1 VVPNGFAGLGF
12 CVLHFVVAVITVHA
26 FFRIDTIMQVDWPR
40 FREVVN
46 AAENIILTSHIR
58 PDCDAL
64 GSCLG
69 MAGILETLGKKVR
82 IVCGQEV
89 PPNLKFIDPT
99 SRIMCIGKD
108 ITAEEFAD
116 ADLHMILDTSAWIQ
130 LGDMADVIRQ
140 STYKKIIFDHHLG
153 EDDIDA
159 ELFKNTTAEAVGR
172 MAVEAAAELGVEM
185 TPEIATPL
193 FAALAT
199 DTGWFRFG
207 SVKEETYLAAARMV
221 RAGASPSKIYGQLYE
236 RETVGRVK
244 LRGTVLARVQTELD
258 GRLAHTFIMPD
269 DYEKTGA
276 QTTDTEDLINL
287 ALEIEGTVFAVILVG
302 QVDGGYKM
310 SFRSR
315 CQSGA
320 NEVAQEFG
328 GGGHK
333 AAAGAFI
340 GSDDFEA
347 VQDQVL
353 THVRAVLSKEFSQSK
368 G

>member
-1 VVPNGFAGLGF
+1 
-12 CVLHFVVAVITVHA
+12 
-26 FFRIDTIMQVDWPR
+26 MQVDWPR
-40 FREVVN
+40 FREVIS
-46 AAENIILTSHIR
+46 AANNIILTSHIR

-69 MAGILETLGKKVR
+69 MAGILEALGKKTR

-89 PPNLKFIDPT
+89 PPNLKFIDPEN
-99 SRIMCIGKD
+99 RIMCINKD
-108 ITAEEFAD
+108 ITAAELAD

-130 LGDMADVIRQ
+130 LGDMADVIRE

-172 MAVEAAAELGVEM
+172 MAVEAAAELGVKM

-207 SVKEETYLAAARMV
+207 SVKEKTYLAAAEMV
-221 RAGASPSKIYGQLYE
+221 KAGAKPAKIYGDLYE
-236 RETVGRVK
+236 RETVGRVR
-244 LRGTVLARVQTELD
+244 LRGTVLARIETELD
-258 GRLAHTFIMPD
+258 GKLAHTYIRPE
-269 DYEKTGA
+269 DYKNTGA
-276 QTTDTEDLINL
+276 QPTDTEDLINL
-287 ALEIEGTVFAVILVG
+287 ALEIDGTVFAVIMVG

-315 CQSGA
+315 CESGA
-320 NEVAQEFG
+320 NEVAAEFG

-340 GSDDFEA
+340 ESDDLDA
-347 VQDQVL
+347 VRDRVL
-353 THVRAVLSKEFSQSK
+353 THVRSVLSAEFSKS
-368 G
+368 

>member
-1 VVPNGFAGLGF
+1 MN
-12 CVLHFVVAVITVHA
+12 
-26 FFRIDTIMQVDWPR
+26 VDWPR
-40 FREVVN
+40 FCEVIKEAN
-46 AAENIILTSHIR
+46 NIVLTSHIR

-82 IVCGQEV
+82 IVCGQSV
-89 PPNLKFIDPT
+89 PPNLAFIDPDK
-99 SRIMCIGKD
+99 RIMCIDED
-108 ITAEEFAD
+108 IKAEEFAD
-116 ADLHMILDTSAWIQ
+116 ADLHMILDTSAWKQI
-130 LGDMADVIRQ
+130 GAMSDTIKN
-140 STYKKIIFDHHLG
+140 STYKKIIFDHHVG

-172 MAVEAAAELGVEM
+172 MCVEAAEHLGVEL
-185 TPEIATPL
+185 TPEISTPL

-199 DTGWFRFG
+199 DTGWFRFP
-207 SVKEETYLAAARMV
+207 SVSDYTLNVAAKLIKG
-221 RAGASPSKIYGQLYE
+221 GADPAAIYGHLYE
-236 RETVGRVK
+236 RETAGRVR

-258 GRLAHTFIMPD
+258 GRLAHTYILPD

-287 ALEIEGTVFAVILVG
+287 ALEIEGTVFAVIAVG
-302 QVDGGYKM
+302 QPDGGYKM

-315 CQSGA
+315 CQTAA
-320 NEVAQEFG
+320 NEVAQHFD

-340 GSDDFEA
+340 DSNDIDEVQTKVLDYVRKVLGEEFAA
-347 VQDQVL
+347 V
-353 THVRAVLSKEFSQSK
+353 
-368 G
+368 

>member
-1 VVPNGFAGLGF
+1 
-12 CVLHFVVAVITVHA
+12 
-26 FFRIDTIMQVDWPR
+26 MQVNWPR
-40 FREVVN
+40 FCEVIH
-46 AAENIILTSHIR
+46 AASNIILTSHIR

-69 MAGILETLGKKVR
+69 MAGILESLGKSTR

-89 PPNLKFIDPT
+89 PPNLAFIDPHNKV
-99 SRIMCIGKD
+99 MCIHKD
-108 ITAEEFAD
+108 IQADELAD
-116 ADLHMILDTSAWIQ
+116 ADLHMILDTSAWVQ
-130 LGDMADVIRQ
+130 LGEMADVIRNQ
-140 STYKKIIFDHHLG
+140 KCKKIIFDHHVG

-172 MAVEAAAELGVEM
+172 MAVEAALHLEVDL
-185 TPEIATPL
+185 TPEISTPL

-207 SVKEETYLAAARMV
+207 SVKPETFQAAA
-221 RAGASPSKIYGQLYE
+221 ALLHGGAEPAKVYGALYE
-236 RETVGRVK
+236 RETVGRVR

-258 GRLAHTFIMPD
+258 GRLVHTYIMPD

-276 QTTDTEDLINL
+276 QPTDTEDLINL
-287 ALEIEGTVFAVILVG
+287 ALEIEGSRFAVICVG

-315 CQSGA
+315 CQTEA
-320 NEVAQEFG
+320 NVVAKHFG

-340 GSDDFEA
+340 DSNDFEA
-347 VQDQVL
+347 VQNQVL
-353 THVRAVLSKEFSQSK
+353 SHVREMLNAEFS